1 MKTKEIKETKK
12 TQKTKISF
20 PFRLYFQQ
28 LFATDIYVKFIN
40 PLSFWR
46 RYRINHL
53 ETCREIDT
61 VRYLEGCNQ
70 LERQSKKLLNHKSTK
85 SISKISTERN
95 ISWENIAAQNKIL
108 ISQPSFELKY
118 RGVTYRSNRIVVV
131 NANQID
137 LQSELLAS
145 ISTKQLP
152 LSNNNNS
159 SETSNNIS

>member
-1 MKTKEIKETKK
+1 KK

-61 VRYLEGCNQ
+61 ARYLEGCNQ
-70 LERQSKKLLNHKSTK
+70 LEWQSKKLPNHKSSK

-95 ISWENIAAQNKIL
+95 ISWKNTAQNKVL

-118 RGVTYRSNRIVVV
+118 RGVTYRSNRIVAV
-131 NANQID
+131 NANQIEIK
-137 LQSELLAS
+137 SELLTSDSA
-145 ISTKQLP
+145 KQLP
-152 LSNNNNS
+152 RSNKNNS
-159 SETSNNIS
+159 SQKSNNIS